1 MAQWNIQTQ
10 DYLNQER
17 SLFEVVGVASSDGR
31 VISYQNPFPVSLGS
45 SSITINGSITIPT
58 TVSVASSEANPVHNH
73 ITEVG
78 TTDILTVPYLP
89 VGVGTVN
96 LNLTYL
102 PVGISSLLNTVAI
115 SNTSF
120 YISGFGSSV
129 SISNTSFYVTGIGGS
144 VSIANTG
151 FYVLNPVTSV
161 TVGGTVSIAN
171 TVSISNTSFY
181 VTNPVTTVAVS
192 GIGSTV
198 TVQGTVGIGTTGQVS
213 LNLNSAPVSSSNPLP
228 VTGTVSISTTSSAS
242 VTFPPIATDAFGR
255 LRTSSPLTLFDSSH
269 RYRDNNLWS
278 GLVVGTGSTV
288 GFSTAQGL
296 INMTVGVGSTASI
309 IRETTKVFSYQPGKS
324 LQVLNTFVFNP
335 TKTNLRQR
343 VGYYGADN
351 GMYLELDG
359 SNLYFVER
367 TYVPGVVT
375 ETRIAQA
382 DWNIDTMLGAGH
394 LNPSGVTLDISKAQI
409 LWMDI
414 EWLGLGTVRL
424 GFVVDGKFIHCH
436 SFHHANLITSTYITT
451 ASLPLRYEIA
461 NTGITTSAST
471 LKQVCSTVI
480 SEGGYELRGLQ
491 QAIGTPIT
499 APRTLTTAGTFYP
512 IVSLRLKTTALD
524 AIIIMTALSIM
535 GTGNGINYNWQVK
548 ASGTTT
554 GGSWVSAGADSGVEY
569 NLTGTSYAGGRI
581 LASGFLNSSNQGSP
595 SIDILKEAL
604 FKFQLERNS
613 LTSTPFELTLLAT
626 AATNGEQIFASMDWE
641 EISR

>member
-1 MAQWNIQTQ
+1 MSYNPLPQPTN
-10 DYLNQER
+10 
-17 SLFEVVGVASSDGR
+17 VVVNTGVSTSP
-31 VISYQNPFPVSLGS
+31 VSFSNPFPVSLGS
-45 SSITINGSITIPT
+45 SNITITGDVNVGT
-58 TVSVASSEANPVHNH
+58 TVSVTSTPTNPVHNH
-73 ITEVG
+73 LTEVG
-78 TTDILTVPYLP
+78 TSDILTTPYLP

-96 LNLTYL
+96 INLSYL
-102 PVGISSLLNTVAI
+102 PVGISSLLNTVSI

-120 YISGFGSSV
+120 YI
-129 SISNTSFYVTGIGGS
+129 
-144 VSIANTG
+144 
-151 FYVLNPVTSV
+151 LNPVTSV

-181 VTNPVTTVAVS
+181 IINPVTTVAVS
-192 GIGSTV
+192 GIGSIV

-255 LRTSSPLTLFDSSH
+255 LRTSTPLTLFDSSH

-288 GFSTAQGL
+288 GFVTAQGL
-296 INMTVGVGSTASI
+296 VNIGIGTTAGCSV

-324 LQVLNTFVFNP
+324 LQVMNTFVMNTP
-335 TKTNLRQR
+335 KTNLRQR
-343 VGYYGADN
+343 VGYFGADN

-359 SNLYFVER
+359 DTLYFVER
-367 TYVPGVVT
+367 SLSLGT
-375 ETRIAQA
+375 ETRISQHN
-382 DWNIDTMLGAGH
+382 WNIDTMLGVGH
-394 LNPSGVTLDISKAQI
+394 LNPSGITLDISKAQI
-409 LWMDI
+409 FWMDI

-451 ASLPLRYEIA
+451 ASLPVRYEIA
-461 NTGITTSAST
+461 NTGITTSVSN

-491 QAIGTPIT
+491 QAVGTAIT
-499 APRTLTTAGTFYP
+499 APKTLTTAGTFYP

-524 AIIIMTALSIM
+524 AIVIMTALSLM
-535 GTGNGINYNWQVK
+535 GIGNGINYNWQVRV
-548 ASGTTT
+548 SGITS

-581 LASGFLNSSNQGSP
+581 LASGFINSSNQGSP

-604 FKFQLERNS
+604 FKFQLERNG

-626 AATNGEQIFASMDWE
+626 AATNGESIFASMDWE
-641 EISR
+641 EVSR